1 MSALASRENAAA
13 YHALLHWIERLA
25 PGTTLRSFVSDYGDE
40 SLSVEVA
47 ALSAGIYSNA
57 GTSGDLARIKSKL
70 KKARKNYL
78 ERGSGQQ
85 VQSLPPLNP

>member
-1 MSALASRENAAA
+1 
-13 YHALLHWIERLA
+13 
-25 PGTTLRSFVSDYGDE
+25 VSDYGDE

-47 ALSAGIYSNA
+47 ALSAGIYSGA
-57 GTSGDLARIKSKL
+57 DTSGDLARIKSKL

-85 VQSLPPLNP
+85 VRSLPPLNP